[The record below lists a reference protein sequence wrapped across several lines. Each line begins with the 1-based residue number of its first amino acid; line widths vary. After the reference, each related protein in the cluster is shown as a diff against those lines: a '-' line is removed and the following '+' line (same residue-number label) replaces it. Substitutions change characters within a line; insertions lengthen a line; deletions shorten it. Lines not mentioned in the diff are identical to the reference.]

1 MIKYGLEC
9 DKGHGFEGWFQSSDG
24 FDKQKKRGFVECPVC
39 GSIKVDRAIM
49 APAVARTDKLPV
61 PAKASMPEA
70 EWVSSGSDV
79 AIMSSEERELR
90 ERLAELRKEMIKDAD
105 DVGDEF
111 AEEARRIHFGETKQR
126 QIYGQTSFEEARELI
141 EEGVNIFPL
150 PPGGE
155 QN

>member
-9 DKGHGFEGWFQSSDG
+9 DKGHSFEGWFQSSDG
-24 FDKQKKRGFVECPVC
+24 FDTQKKRGFVECPVC

-61 PAKASMPEA
+61 PAKMSAPDTD
-70 EWVSSGSDV
+70 WVSSGGDL

-90 ERLAELRKEMIKDAD
+90 EKLAELRKEMIKGAD